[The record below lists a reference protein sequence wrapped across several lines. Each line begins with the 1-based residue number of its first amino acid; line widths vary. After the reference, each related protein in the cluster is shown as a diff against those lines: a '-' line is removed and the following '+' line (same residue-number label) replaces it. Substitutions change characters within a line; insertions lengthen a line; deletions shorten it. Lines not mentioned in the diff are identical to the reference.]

1 MYSKEG
7 DIGKS
12 QKISSAIGLQKLSK
26 NKEEKQVVEDTS
38 TNQRCP
44 NLSGI
49 LQTLT
54 SDQEIDK
61 KSTEAI

>member
-1 MYSKEG
+1 MYSNEG

-12 QKISSAIGLQKLSK
+12 QKIPSAIGRQKLSK
-26 NKEEKQVVEDTS
+26 NKEEKQVAEDTS

-49 LQTLT
+49 LQTLK
-54 SDQEIDK
+54 SGQETDM
-61 KSTEAI
+61 